1 MPLSWNKVDAR
12 YFYRTAKLPYSLRL
26 KSFEMAMQDIYDFFC
41 DVNLGLIDRQG
52 APVRPIHITASIKRR
67 LSPVRPTSPTLPG
80 SESLIRSY

>member
-1 MPLSWNKVDAR
+1 
-12 YFYRTAKLPYSLRL
+12 
-26 KSFEMAMQDIYDFFC
+26 MQDIYDFFY